1 MDKEKVAMLQPF
13 FVCGKSSIFAESK
26 HKTMEMYQLWL
37 IAAIILVIVEICTAG
52 FGSICFAIGA
62 GLAALGA
69 GLGLNTT
76 WQIVV
81 FAVVSMLTFIFLRP
95 VVIRFLEKKSK
106 DVKTN
111 ADALIGR
118 KAVVSE
124 RIDGAQHTGRVA
136 VDGDDWKAVSTDG
149 SVIEKG
155 AEVEIINRDSIILT
169 VKSLN

>member
-1 MDKEKVAMLQPF
+1 
-13 FVCGKSSIFAESK
+13 
-26 HKTMEMYQLWL
+26 MYQLWL
-37 IAAIILVIVEICTAG
+37 IAAIVLVIVEICTAG

-62 GLAALGA
+62 AFSALVA
-69 GLGLNTT
+69 GLGVDSIA

-81 FAVVSMLTFIFLRP
+81 FAVVSLLTFIFLRP

-136 VDGDDWKAVSTDG
+136 VDGDDWKAVSADG